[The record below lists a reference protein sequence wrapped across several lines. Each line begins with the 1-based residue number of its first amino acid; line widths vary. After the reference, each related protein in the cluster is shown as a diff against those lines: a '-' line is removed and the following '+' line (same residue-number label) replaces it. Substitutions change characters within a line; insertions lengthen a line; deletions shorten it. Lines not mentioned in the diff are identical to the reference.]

1 MQTKTR
7 RKGLGLGSDR
17 NPERHAAVVE
27 HVSDP
32 PAQTSRQRCF
42 DHDTC
47 TLPLLRP
54 GLLPRWALSAMGKY
68 HYDESGNMASMFVI
82 TFLSLVLI
90 PLSLSFSPFSR
101 GELASIAL
109 VTCPIS
115 PPISL
120 RE

>member
-1 MQTKTR
+1 M
-7 RKGLGLGSDR
+7 
-17 NPERHAAVVE
+17 
-27 HVSDP
+27 SDP

-47 TLPLLRP
+47 TLPFLSP
-54 GLLPRWALSAMGKY
+54 GLLPRWAFSTMGKY

-101 GELASIAL
+101 GELASIAR

-115 PPISL
+115 PL
-120 RE
+120 FQRRK